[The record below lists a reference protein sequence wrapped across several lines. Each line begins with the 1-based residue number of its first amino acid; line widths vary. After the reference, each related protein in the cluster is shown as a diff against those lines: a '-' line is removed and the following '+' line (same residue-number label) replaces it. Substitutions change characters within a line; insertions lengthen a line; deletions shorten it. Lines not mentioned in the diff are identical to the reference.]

1 MVKRANGVVTTAGG
15 LLGHVTSGPPDEIWK
30 ENNPFE
36 LDGERL
42 YEAHDVSRALKAL
55 NLSWPEGLP
64 ESTTGGGS
72 SNGRILQQGK
82 SAGVSGAGERGP
94 RMGPAG
100 GSLRLACPPEGPSR
114 RRGLLCLGGRALN
127 ARDGPSSSGALHE
140 PPADTNEHCSTQLST
155 LVAAQHL
162 G

>member
-64 ESTTGGGS
+64 ESTTGGGVVERQ
-72 SNGRILQQGK
+72 NT
-82 SAGVSGAGERGP
+82 SAGEIGRCERRGGTWTEDGTRRRVPPPCMPARGA
-94 RMGPAG
+94 
-100 GSLRLACPPEGPSR
+100 LPPEGPPLFR
-114 RRGLLCLGGRALN
+114 REGPKRAGRALLE
-127 ARDGPSSSGALHE
+127 RGPPRASCGH
-140 PPADTNEHCSTQLST
+140 Q
-155 LVAAQHL
+155 
-162 G
+162 